1 MTVNKTPVLRS
12 MEVNRQMPAARGKT
26 SERFQKSSRA
36 AVEKVLDAG
45 LGGGAG
51 LLRTP
56 AALFF
61 CVAGARSAVCQLEL
75 SILDSVVLPDPVVSV
90 HLRHRRYDADRVDTA
105 PMLGWSRMPLQQ
117 RAW

>member
-45 LGGGAG
+45 LAGGAG

-61 CVAGARSAVCQLEL
+61 CVARKKRCVPVGTLYPRQRGFAR
-75 SILDSVVLPDPVVSV
+75 PRP
-90 HLRHRRYDADRVDTA
+90 